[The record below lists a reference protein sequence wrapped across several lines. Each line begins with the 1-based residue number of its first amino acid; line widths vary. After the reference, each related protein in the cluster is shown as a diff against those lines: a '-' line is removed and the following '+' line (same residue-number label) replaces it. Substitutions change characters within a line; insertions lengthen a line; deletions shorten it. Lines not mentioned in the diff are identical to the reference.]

1 MSILKRFST
10 NISDAIAFGPQ
21 FLRRHL
27 PKITGAELA
36 EIKVSK
42 NQRMFVRAGE
52 SDSAAIRQTFKDR
65 QYRIDF
71 NAQCLARIQ
80 RRYESILA
88 NGATPIIVD
97 AGANIGAA
105 SIWFSIHFPKATIIG
120 IEPEPGNFSVF
131 QKNAGLVPNVKAVR
145 AAIGAQAGFVKV
157 VNDGLGWA
165 ARTERSCDGTRIM
178 TMAEAFGMG
187 VPFIA
192 KIDIE
197 GFESDLFSANT
208 QWLADTFVVFI
219 EPHDWLL
226 PGKCTSRSF
235 QAAMGKEDYEIY
247 LSGEILTY
255 VRREG

>member
-71 NAQCLARIQ
+71 SAQCLARIQ

-131 QKNAGLVPNVKAVR
+131 QKNADLVPNVKAVR

-192 KIDIE
+192 KIDSKATYSQPIRS
-197 GFESDLFSANT
+197 GSRTPSSYSLSRTTGCCLANARAGRFRR
-208 QWLADTFVVFI
+208 QWAKRTM
-219 EPHDWLL
+219 
-226 PGKCTSRSF
+226 RSISL
-235 QAAMGKEDYEIY
+235 ER
-247 LSGEILTY
+247 S
-255 VRREG
+255 